1 MTINICVTCAVEVIG
16 MICVSLESQRVP
28 INPRIKFLRALV
40 SFIQNSPP
48 HLAEHFLQMGP
59 EPPSSLYLVAQ
70 SLQTALPPIL
80 ENPTSETGLSHLNY
94 IEINV
99 LESKKKSFWSSY
111 LSQVRHC
118 GCQLE
123 PRAFITLPSMIKSE
137 HLAQQD
143 AKSTWK
149 SCLQYFL
156 PSNSKNVPS
165 YKKYFPVH
173 IKWYSSFH
181 HLEWLK
187 TLCTHKASCMIQ
199 VTIRIDK
206 F

>member
-1 MTINICVTCAVEVIG
+1 MLQKLIFTVILNNVTHAQTHGRTHNIASPWAPCR
-16 MICVSLESQRVP
+16 SQ
-28 INPRIKFLRALV
+28 
-40 SFIQNSPP
+40 
-48 HLAEHFLQMGP
+48 
-59 EPPSSLYLVAQ
+59 
-70 SLQTALPPIL
+70 
-80 ENPTSETGLSHLNY
+80 
-94 IEINV
+94 
-99 LESKKKSFWSSY
+99 KSFWSSY

-123 PRAFITLPSMIKSE
+123 PRAFITLPSMMKSE

-165 YKKYFPVH
+165 YKNYFPRH

-187 TLCTHKASCMIQ
+187 TLCTHKASCMI
-199 VTIRIDK
+199 
-206 F
+206 